1 MVHSMTP
8 FIKEE
13 ASVYTYMYLSGNE
26 EEVQRDH
33 EARITVNTREE

>member
-1 MVHSMTP
+1 MTL

-13 ASVYTYMYLSGNE
+13 ASVYTYMYLCVWNE